1 MGSFWY
7 HIFQADKVFGGLP
20 VLDGLRK
27 AGVSRRFC
35 DGATSG
41 PGVVLVGET
50 TDQVYRFLSDT
61 SDRGRK
67 RILVL
72 LPNSSTSKNGEVWRL
87 LQAGA
92 SDVLVWDRLLSPS
105 HDIAERLQRWQSVE
119 DILSSAMVK
128 ENLVGKSPA
137 WTRVLRQCIEV
148 AKFTDSSVLI
158 TGESGTGKELLA
170 RLIHTLDS
178 RPDKRNLVVLDCT
191 TVVPE
196 LSGSEFFGHERG
208 AFTGAVSSRDGA
220 FALAD
225 GGTLFLDE
233 LGELPVG
240 LQTQLLRVIQEHVYK
255 RVGGNEWLRTNFRLV
270 CATNRDFSGALAS
283 GNFRADL
290 YYRVAVCIIEV
301 PPLRDRPEDILP
313 LICHFLCQ
321 HSLNSDPP
329 MLSDEVR
336 DLLCGRD
343 YPGNVRELKQMVS
356 RISSCHVGSGPIT
369 VGDIPEDKR
378 PQLQANENHWCDRH
392 FVEAIQRAL
401 VRGVGLKEIGS
412 AAERIAVDLAIS
424 DANGNLR
431 HAAQR
436 LGVTDRAL
444 QLRRAAKHQL
454 AS

>member
-7 HIFQADKVFGGLP
+7 HVFQADKVFGGLP
-20 VLDGLRK
+20 VLDSLQK

-41 PGVVLVGET
+41 LGVVVVGET
-50 TDQVYRFLSDT
+50 TDQVYRFLSDQGGG
-61 SDRGRK
+61 GRK

-72 LPNSSTSKNGEVWRL
+72 VPNSSTAKNGEVWRL

-92 SDVLVWDRLLSPS
+92 SDVLVWDRLLRPVQ
-105 HDIAERLQRWQSVE
+105 DIAERLQRWQAVE
-119 DILSSAMVK
+119 DILSSGLVK
-128 ENLVGKSPA
+128 ENLVGSSVA
-137 WTRVLRQCIEV
+137 WTRVLRQCIEA

-233 LGELPVG
+233 LGDLPVG
-240 LQTQLLRVIQEHVYK
+240 LQAQLLRVIQEHAYK
-255 RVGGNEWLRTNFRLV
+255 RVGGNEWLKTNFRLV
-270 CATNRDFSGALAS
+270 CATNRDFSSALAS

-290 YYRVAVCIIEV
+290 YYRVAVCMIEV

-313 LICHFLCQ
+313 LICHFLGQ
-321 HSLNSDPP
+321 HSSNSDPP
-329 MLSDEVR
+329 RLSDEVR
-336 DLLCGRD
+336 DLLCGRE
-343 YPGNVRELKQMVS
+343 YPGMYVS
-356 RISSCHVGSGPIT
+356 SS
-369 VGDIPEDKR
+369 R
-378 PQLQANENHWCDRH
+378 W
-392 FVEAIQRAL
+392 
-401 VRGVGLKEIGS
+401 
-412 AAERIAVDLAIS
+412 
-424 DANGNLR
+424 
-431 HAAQR
+431 
-436 LGVTDRAL
+436 
-444 QLRRAAKHQL
+444 
-454 AS
+454 